1 MAEGSINNPQSLRRD
16 ARRFIKTRADRSKHP
31 RGPDGR
37 RMGNFTDKRHK
48 NWKGAETTKEQE

>member
-1 MAEGSINNPQSLRRD
+1 MVAGSINNPESLRRD

-37 RMGNFTDKRHK
+37 RMGNLTERKYK
-48 NWKGAETTKEQE
+48 NWKGAETKEQE